1 MKKKKK
7 QHTEGTGILVLL
19 SSWMPM
25 SVSTT
30 YSLTHPYF
38 SPFFVSYIVSPT
50 LSYILTNTTLASSIF
65 MIHVTTFMKST
76 SLHFLP
82 ILMAITCERPKNSYF
97 PQRLLLLPIPSCP
110 IPSHPISSPDM
121 TCNYFNIIFIFF
133 GSLVSQISLPPR
145 RGLPSFHA
153 GIIFPSSILVL

>member
-1 MKKKKK
+1 MVTLEKSCWEQTSINSIEKDLITSEKIFYEKKKKK

-82 ILMAITCERPKNSYF
+82 ILMAITCEHPKNSYF
-97 PQRLLLLPIPSCP
+97 PQRLLLLPIPSRL
-110 IPSHPISSPDM
+110 IPSHPISSHPL
-121 TCNYFNIIFIFF
+121 TWHVIT
-133 GSLVSQISLPPR
+133 LT
-145 RGLPSFHA
+145 
-153 GIIFPSSILVL
+153 